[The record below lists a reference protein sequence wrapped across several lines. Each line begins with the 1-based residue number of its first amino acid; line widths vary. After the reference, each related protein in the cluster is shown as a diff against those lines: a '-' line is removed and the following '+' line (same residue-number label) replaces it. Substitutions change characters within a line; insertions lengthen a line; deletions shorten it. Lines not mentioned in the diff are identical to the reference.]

1 MEDRMENYQVQFR
14 DLLKRA
20 VSEPGTVSQAYS
32 AFHNYSIGNQLAAW
46 VQCSLRKIPVGPIST
61 LKDWNSKGRY
71 VKRGEKAIWLC
82 MPITGK
88 KAVKDEANGEETTE
102 HYTFFVW
109 KPRWFVLAQTEG
121 QEYKPDSLTKTW
133 NRAKALEALNIE
145 ERPFEVIDG
154 NCQGYSQGRTIA
166 INPVAANPLK
176 TTIHEMAHILC
187 GHTTE
192 GRVTDAELTPRHLRE
207 AEAESVAFLVGS
219 IIGLDKLSDNRGYIQ
234 GWLSGDTIPE
244 KSCQKIFRVADQIL
258 KAGSNTAEGM

>member
-1 MEDRMENYQVQFR
+1 MENYQVQFR

-20 VSEPGTVSQAYS
+20 VSEPGTISAAYS
-32 AFHNYSIGNQLAAW
+32 AFHDYSIGNQLAALF
-46 VQCSLRKIPVGPIST
+46 QCSLRKIPVGPIST
-61 LKDWNSKGRY
+61 LKNWNSKGRY

-88 KAVKDEANGEETTE
+88 KTAKDETTGEEITD

-121 QEYKPDSLTKTW
+121 QEYKPDVAINAW

-145 ERPFEVIDG
+145 ERPFEMIDG
-154 NCQGYSQGRTIA
+154 NCQGYSQHRTIA
-166 INPVAANPLK
+166 INPIAINPLK
-176 TTIHEMAHILC
+176 TTIHELAHVLC

-192 GRVTDAELTPRHLRE
+192 GRVTDSEVTPRHLRE

-219 IIGLDKLSDNRGYIQ
+219 IIGLDNLSDCRGYIQ
-234 GWLSGDTIPE
+234 GWLQGDSISE
-244 KSCQKIFRVADQIL
+244 KSAQKIFKVADQIL
-258 KAGSNTAEGM
+258 KAGSESAERMD

>member
-1 MEDRMENYQVQFR
+1 MENCQVQFR
-14 DLLKRA
+14 DLLKFA
-20 VSEPGTVSQAYS
+20 VSEPGTISAAYS
-32 AFHNYSIGNQLAAW
+32 AFHNYSIGNQLAAL

-61 LKDWNSKGRY
+61 LKDWNSKGRF

-88 KAVKDEANGEETTE
+88 KAVKDEAGQETTE

-121 QEYKPDSLTKTW
+121 QDYKPDAATHAW
-133 NRAKALEALNIE
+133 DRANALEALNIE
-145 ERPFEVIDG
+145 ERPFEMVDG
-154 NCQGYSQGRTIA
+154 NCQGYSQARAIA
-166 INPVAANPLK
+166 ISPLAVNPLK

-192 GRVTDAELTPRHLRE
+192 GRVTDSELTPRHLRE

-219 IIGLDKLSDNRGYIQ
+219 IIGLDNLSDSRGYIQ
-234 GWLSGDTIPE
+234 GWLQGDSIPE
-244 KSCQKIFRVADQIL
+244 KSAQKIFRVADQIL
-258 KAGSNTAEGM
+258 KAGSTAAERMD

>member
-1 MEDRMENYQVQFR
+1 MENYQVQFR

-20 VSEPGTVSQAYS
+20 VSEPGTISAAYS
-32 AFHNYSIGNQLAAW
+32 AFHEYSIGNQLAALL
-46 VQCSLRKIPVGPIST
+46 QCTVRKIPLGPIST

-71 VKRGEKAIWLC
+71 IKRGERAIWLC

-88 KAVKDEANGEETTE
+88 KTVKDETSGDETTE

-121 QEYKPDSLTKTW
+121 QEYKPAIVNNGW
-133 NRAKALEALNIE
+133 NRAKALEALEIE
-145 ERPFEVIDG
+145 ERSFEMMDG
-154 NCQGYSQGRTIA
+154 NCQGYSQNRTIA
-166 INPVAANPLK
+166 INPLAVNPLK

-187 GHTTE
+187 EHTAE
-192 GRVTDAELTPRHLRE
+192 GRVTDSETTPRHLRE

-219 IIGLDKLSDNRGYIQ
+219 IVGLDNLSDCRGYIQ

-244 KSCQKIFRVADQIL
+244 KSYQKIFRVADQIL
-258 KAGSNTAEGM
+258 KAGSNPAERMH

>member
-1 MEDRMENYQVQFR
+1 MESRYDLQFR

-20 VSEPGTVSQAYS
+20 VSEPGTISAAYS
-32 AFHNYSIGNQLAAW
+32 AFHNYSIGNQLAALT
-46 VQCSLRKIPVGPIST
+46 QCAVRKIPIGPIST
-61 LKDWNSKGRY
+61 FKDWRSKGRH

-88 KAVKDEANGEETTE
+88 KTVKDDSGEDKAE

-121 QEYKPDSLTKTW
+121 DDYKTHVPAISWD
-133 NRAKALEALNIE
+133 RAKALESLNIE
-145 ERPFEVIDG
+145 ERPFETVDG
-154 NCQGYSQGRTIA
+154 NCQGYSQQRTIA
-166 INPVAANPLK
+166 INPLAVNPLK

-192 GRVTDAELTPRHLRE
+192 CRVADSESTPKHLRE

-219 IIGLDKLSDNRGYIQ
+219 IIALENLSDCRGYIQ

-244 KSCQKIFRVADQIL
+244 KSAQKIFRVADQIL
-258 KAGSNTAEGM
+258 KAGSKTAERMD

>member
-1 MEDRMENYQVQFR
+1 MENYQVQFR

-20 VSEPGTVSQAYS
+20 VSEPGTISAAYS
-32 AFHNYSIGNQLAAW
+32 AFHHFSIGNQLAALF
-46 VQCSLRKIPVGPIST
+46 QCSLRKIPVGPIAT

-88 KAVKDEANGEETTE
+88 KAVKDETTGEETTD

-121 QEYKPDSLTKTW
+121 QEYKPDVAINAW

-145 ERPFEVIDG
+145 ERPFEMIDG

-192 GRVTDAELTPRHLRE
+192 GRVTDSELTPRHLCE
-207 AEAESVAFLVGS
+207 AEAESVAFLVGN
-219 IIGLDKLSDNRGYIQ
+219 IIGLDNLSDCRGYIQ
-234 GWLSGDTIPE
+234 GWLQGDSIPE
-244 KSCQKIFRVADQIL
+244 KSAQKIFRVADQIL
-258 KAGSNTAEGM
+258 KAGSNAAERID

>member
-1 MEDRMENYQVQFR
+1 M
-14 DLLKRA
+14 
-20 VSEPGTVSQAYS
+20 
-32 AFHNYSIGNQLAAW
+32 
-46 VQCSLRKIPVGPIST
+46 
-61 LKDWNSKGRY
+61 
-71 VKRGEKAIWLC
+71 
-82 MPITGK
+82 
-88 KAVKDEANGEETTE
+88 
-102 HYTFFVW
+102 
-109 KPRWFVLAQTEG
+109 
-121 QEYKPDSLTKTW
+121 
-133 NRAKALEALNIE
+133 
-145 ERPFEVIDG
+145 IDG

-192 GRVTDAELTPRHLRE
+192 GRVTDSELTPRHLRE

-258 KAGSNTAEGM
+258 KAGSNTAEGMD

>member
-1 MEDRMENYQVQFR
+1 MENYQVQFR

-20 VSEPGTVSQAYS
+20 VSEPGTISAAYS
-32 AFHNYSIGNQLAAW
+32 AFHDYSIGNQLAALF
-46 VQCSLRKIPVGPIST
+46 QCTVRKIPVGPIST

-88 KAVKDEANGEETTE
+88 KTIKDESSSEETTQL
-102 HYTFFVW
+102 YTFFVW

-121 QEYKPDSLTKTW
+121 QEYKPTAASVAW
-133 NRAKALEALNIE
+133 NRAKALEALDIE
-145 ERPFEVIDG
+145 EQPFEMVDG
-154 NCQGYSQGRTIA
+154 NCQGYSQNRTIA
-166 INPVAANPLK
+166 INPLAVNPLK

-187 GHTTE
+187 GHTAE
-192 GRVTDAELTPRHLRE
+192 GRVSDSETTPRHLRE

-219 IIGLDKLSDNRGYIQ
+219 IVGLDNLSDCRGYIQ

-258 KAGSNTAEGM
+258 KAGSNPAERMD